1 MKHKPPVAT
10 PAVFLVS
17 MDARTG
23 WRFSRFPAIL
33 GAMEPLRYSYHD
45 SPVGPLLLAGTET
58 TLDFISFPTGRT
70 ALRPGRD
77 WVRDDGNFAQTRR
90 QLDAYFAG
98 ELTEFD
104 LPIRFDGSDFQN
116 AVWKALYEIPYGET
130 VSYGEIAHR
139 IGQDNSASR
148 AVGIA
153 NGQNPL
159 PIVVPC
165 HRVIGADGSL
175 TGFGGGLTTKQFLLD
190 LEARVRPMPG
200 QQLRLFA

>member
-1 MKHKPPVAT
+1 
-10 PAVFLVS
+10 
-17 MDARTG
+17 
-23 WRFSRFPAIL
+23 
-33 GAMEPLRYSYHD
+33 MESLRYTFHE

-58 TLDFISFPTGRT
+58 TLDYISFPSGRT
-70 ALRPGRD
+70 TIKPRPN
-77 WVRDDGNFAQTRR
+77 WIRDDAFFPETAA

-104 LPIRFDGSDFQN
+104 LPIRFNGSRFQN
-116 AVWKALYEIPYGET
+116 AVWQALYEIPYGET
-130 VSYGEIAHR
+130 VSYGEIARR
-139 IGQDNSASR
+139 IGEDLSASR

-175 TGFGGGLTTKQFLLD
+175 TGFGGGLPKKQFLLD